1 VAHAFDPDLS
11 SGAPPSLEKSR
22 AKEMTSGKT
31 WKSGTTSLTGSG
43 LPSQHSFEVTARAL
57 VTDIPITY
65 LGYVDPETGIVT
77 EPGHPLNGKAV
88 EGKLLVYPRGS
99 GSTVAPYV
107 LMGLSY
113 GGKAPAAIL
122 NRDVCPLTLPAASI
136 QAIPY
141 GHTFDADP
149 TIEINSGDLV
159 KMTLDEGVVIVTI
172 LERAFP
178 DDKVEST

>member
-1 VAHAFDPDLS
+1 MCECNETFFESVNAMNFLTRVELFQTAGGDV
-11 SGAPPSLEKSR
+11 
-22 AKEMTSGKT
+22 
-31 WKSGTTSLTGSG
+31 GT
-43 LPSQHSFEVTARAL
+43 HHV
-57 VTDIPITY
+57 
-65 LGYVDPETGIVT
+65 
-77 EPGHPLNGKAV
+77 
-88 EGKLLVYPRGS
+88 PRGS

-141 GHTFDADP
+141 GHGFDADP

-159 KMTLDEGVVIVTI
+159 KMTLNEGIVTVTI
-172 LERAFP
+172 LDRSPSQEEA
-178 DDKVEST
+178 SA

>member
-1 VAHAFDPDLS
+1 MIS
-11 SGAPPSLEKSR
+11 
-22 AKEMTSGKT
+22 TKT
-31 WKSGTTSLTGSG
+31 WKSGDILLRGSG

-77 EPGHPLNGKAV
+77 EPGHPLHGQAVGGKV
-88 EGKLLVYPRGS
+88 LVYPRGS

-141 GHTFDADP
+141 GHGFDADP

-159 KMTLDEGVVIVTI
+159 KMTLNDGIVSVTI
-172 LERAFP
+172 LDRSPSP
-178 DDKVEST
+178 DKAESV